1 LAPPEN
7 AQPVL
12 RLTTKPAITNLWN
25 TAMSKDIDIAKYISD
40 DITTETLAELI
51 AQKASFQIVAVK
63 NISSVVNKLE
73 GIIEQKGLRCRVYTE
88 YRSASLA
95 SMAIPTGVTQ
105 LAGFASAIGIAA
117 HNLAT
122 LNPDYEIGK
131 NKPAG
136 RVTVIYKKD

>member
-1 LAPPEN
+1 
-7 AQPVL
+7 
-12 RLTTKPAITNLWN
+12 
-25 TAMSKDIDIAKYISD
+25 MSDIDIPKFTSD
-40 DITTETLAELI
+40 ELTTEKLGELI
-51 AQKASFQIVAVK
+51 SNKSSFQVVAVK
-63 NISSVVNKLE
+63 NIGAVVNKLE
-73 GIIEQKGLRCRVYTE
+73 GMIEKKNLRCRVYTE
-88 YRSASLA
+88 YRTASLA

-105 LAGFASAIGIAA
+105 LAGFASAVGIAA

>member
-1 LAPPEN
+1 
-7 AQPVL
+7 
-12 RLTTKPAITNLWN
+12 
-25 TAMSKDIDIAKYISD
+25 MSKDIDIAKYISD

>member
-1 LAPPEN
+1 
-7 AQPVL
+7 
-12 RLTTKPAITNLWN
+12 
-25 TAMSKDIDIAKYISD
+25 MSKDIDIAKYISD
-40 DITTETLAELI
+40 DITTEKLAELI

-63 NISSVVNKLE
+63 SISSVVNKLE

-136 RVTVIYKKD
+136 LGNTTRTPTLANISVAAQNNANSVPAS